1 MTQPTATDVAVIG
14 AGLAGLV
21 CAEQLQQQGLSV
33 AVFDKSRGL
42 GGRLATRRIQSAW
55 IDHGARYWQ
64 VQGEQTQALLDSLL
78 KQDIL
83 QPWTSSIAQVDETRQ
98 VIPFNPAFNP
108 DSSQQDDF
116 YVSPVG
122 LTAIAKFLAQDL
134 TIHRSQRAI
143 ALAPMPSGQWQIQFE
158 ADPANQKSS
167 SVAYTNAIV
176 LAIPAPQA
184 LPLLAPIVEH
194 GLPPEIPNQIH
205 AVEFDPCIS
214 VMVGYPSD
222 QPSGVAKLLGK
233 WQALRLTQH
242 PALSWASLEQS
253 KANQA
258 DQPLLLIQS
267 TAAFAEQYLE
277 TDDLQPVGKALLTA
291 LAELDQPEWS
301 DPNWMQVHRWRYAF
315 TRRPLGQ
322 PWLVTH
328 APLPLICCG
337 DWCLG
342 HNIEAALQSGR
353 AAATQFA
360 TMLADVD

>member
-1 MTQPTATDVAVIG
+1 MSQSTATDVAVIG

-21 CAEQLQQQGLSV
+21 CAQQLQQQGLSV
-33 AVFDKSRGL
+33 EVFDKSRGL

-55 IDHGARYWQ
+55 IDHGVRYWH
-64 VQGEQTQALLDSLL
+64 VQGEQTQALLDRLL
-78 KQDIL
+78 KHDIL
-83 QPWTSSIAQVDETRQ
+83 QPWTSSIAQIDDTGQ
-98 VIPFNPAFNP
+98 MISLNAALNQH
-108 DSSQQDDF
+108 DGQQDNC

-122 LTAIAKFLAQDL
+122 LTAIAKFLAQNL

-143 ALAPMPSGQWQIQFE
+143 ALAPMPSGQWHIQFE
-158 ADPANQKSS
+158 ADPANQASG
-167 SVAYTNAIV
+167 SVAYAKAIV

-184 LPLLAPIVEH
+184 VPLLSPLVEH
-194 GLPPEIPNQIH
+194 GLPSEIPNQIQ

-214 VMVGYPSD
+214 VMAGYSPD
-222 QPSGVAKLLGK
+222 QPSEVAKLLGK

-242 PALSWASLEQS
+242 SALSWVSLEQS
-253 KANQA
+253 KAKQA

-277 TDDLQPVGKALLTA
+277 ADDLQPAGKALLTA
-291 LAELDQPEWS
+291 LAELDQPGWN
-301 DPNWMQVHRWRYAF
+301 DPHWMQVHRWRYAF

-322 PWLVTH
+322 PWLATH
-328 APLPLICCG
+328 TPLPLICCG

-342 HNIEAALQSGR
+342 PNIEAALQSGT

-360 TMLADVD
+360 TMLADVN